1 MHKINKGSYN
11 LFLCNAWTLQVVDL
25 ARKSWLLLFLEKYII
40 LCLLV
45 VKTDMSYQR
54 PKIFVNV
61 SNEKQVDKFSTTRDA
76 GQLKLFIT
84 TVITF
89 NLQSFFL

>member
-1 MHKINKGSYN
+1 MTFTFS
-11 LFLCNAWTLQVVDL
+11 
-25 ARKSWLLLFLEKYII
+25 RKVYSRMAN

-54 PKIFVNV
+54 PKFFVNV